1 MGNRAQMTV
10 NLCKIKMLMAF
21 LYLLGAILIAPDQV
35 FAAYDPSEIKAMSTS
50 NFWNAVF
57 GSNIDGKETEKEY
70 IICGSNSCDPD
81 KQKCIK
87 RTNSEYDFL
96 TQASM
101 ATFDAGAIATATSG
115 ITGVGA
121 VVGGAMMGVATA
133 ITGARGIGV
142 ETTIDYQC
150 LDNNKS
156 IPSGWQEAPE
166 GGLVNRIK
174 TRTGGLIFGD
184 IKKEDTCYSG
194 NNDKKYCLVA
204 KSGSGEKISSVTY
217 SGDTAFK
224 NCEVLPVKL
233 YHNRRCFFCP
243 LFTVVFA
250 TANDMTSL
258 SFSIFAKAFSVV
270 IAIGLAIWIAIKTLE
285 QVASLTKQDAPK
297 FLYDLI
303 KQCYKFLIAFLL
315 LQYSSQIYEWGIV
328 PALNAGINFGYSIMG
343 DQSFSVASTPGDAAQ
358 VANDNNPGIIERKQQ
373 INAKKGTT
381 YYTGSL
387 YESLDNLVAKIQK
400 ELSFMQSVGSS
411 LICIGSNVIL
421 GRGQSLKWG
430 GGFVLTVEGIVL
442 AAYAFLLSIA
452 FAFYL
457 LDAVVQLGIV
467 GALMPFLIASWP
479 FKITSKYT
487 STGWNMILNSVFI
500 FIFAGMVILVNKSL
514 VSEAFEPVTTQ
525 KAQST
530 ETKSDS
536 HMEDVNAGGLY
547 KIAVAINSQDEKGLK
562 DLADISSIGFFTMI
576 LCCYFG
582 FMFMNKTSEL
592 AGKFAGGTFKPIAP
606 QIATMAGSTIK
617 SGALK
622 FTQNTRESI
631 KDKVSKV
638 VKFAVSIPRRT
649 YNFFKPSS
657 SNGAPSSA
665 NASSTANQSGTA
677 TPNATAPTQSAAN
690 GTPANKHSAQLPGRQ
705 DRKDLARRA
714 QQAGARKSAQSSH
727 ANKPKGRSK
736 QNHHRKN
743 KNKRSK

>member
-1 MGNRAQMTV
+1 MGNRAQMTI

-21 LYLLGAILIAPDQV
+21 LYLLGAILIAPNQV
-35 FAAYDPSEIKAMSTS
+35 FAAYDPSKIEAMSTS

-57 GSNIDGKETEKEY
+57 GSNIDGKEIEKEY
-70 IICGSNSCDPD
+70 IICGNNSCDPD

-87 RTNSEYDFL
+87 RTNSEYDLL
-96 TQASM
+96 TKASW
-101 ATFDAGAIATATSG
+101 A
-115 ITGVGA
+115 
-121 VVGGAMMGVATA
+121 VGGAGGAAA
-133 ITGARGIGV
+133 IAAVRGIGV

-184 IKKEDTCYSG
+184 IKKEDSCYTG

-204 KSGSGEKISSVTY
+204 KPGSEETKSTVTY
-217 SGDTAFK
+217 TNEGTAFQK
-224 NCEVLPVKL
+224 CEVLPVKL

-243 LFTVVFA
+243 LFTIVFA

-258 SFSIFAKAFSVV
+258 SFSIFAKAFAVV
-270 IAIGLAIWIAIKTLE
+270 IAIGLAIWIAIKTLG

-297 FLYDLI
+297 FLNDLI

-328 PALNAGINFGYSIMG
+328 PVLNAGINFGSNILGYQHS
-343 DQSFSVASTPGDAAQ
+343 SVASTSSTASQ
-358 VANDNNPGIIERKQQ
+358 KANDINPGIIERTQQ
-373 INAKKGTT
+373 SNSQKGIT
-381 YYTGSL
+381 YYTGDL
-387 YESLDNLVAKIQK
+387 YASLDNFVAKIQR

-411 LICIGSNVIL
+411 LICVGTNVL
-421 GRGQSLKWG
+421 MFRSQSLGWG
-430 GGFVLTVEGIVL
+430 SGFVLTAEGIIL
-442 AAYAFLLSIA
+442 AVYAFLLSIA

-457 LDAVVQLGIV
+457 LDAIVQLGIA

-479 FKITSKYT
+479 FKITSKYAT
-487 STGWNMILNSVFI
+487 TGWNMILNSAFI

-514 VSEAFEPVTTQ
+514 VSEAFEAVATTEKQ
-525 KAQST
+525 TT

-536 HMEDVNAGGLY
+536 SLENINAGGLY
-547 KIAVAINSQDEKGLK
+547 KTAVAINSQNEDGLK
-562 DLADISSIGFFTMI
+562 DLADISSIGFLTMI

-592 AGKFAGGTFKPIAP
+592 AGKFASGAFKPIAP
-606 QIATMAGSTIK
+606 QVATIAGSTIK
-617 SGALK
+617 SGANK
-622 FTQNTRESI
+622 FTQHTRDAAENKISQGVHSI
-631 KDKVSKV
+631 ASVI
-638 VKFAVSIPRRT
+638 AHPIRT
-649 YNFFKPSS
+649 ARAIKNFFKPSS
-657 SNGAPSSA
+657 SNGTPSSA
-665 NASSTANQSGTA
+665 NPTPNAHQSGA
-677 TPNATAPTQSAAN
+677 PAPKATAPTQPVAN
-690 GTPANKHSAQLPGRQ
+690 GTSANRHSAHLPSRQ

-714 QQAGARKSAQSSH
+714 QQAGARKSGQSSH

-736 QNHHRKN
+736 QNHHRKK
-743 KNKRSK
+743 KNKHSR